1 MALTYS
7 QNPTF
12 RKEKT
17 IKIIELEIDAKQR
30 LVNET
35 LGVKRRTVIS
45 DGRSLKKKA
54 VNGATNGDISESDSD
69 GSEAGEDNEMEVDQ
83 SDQESEEEEE
93 GEGDDPVNIIAKSA
107 SGQIKGAKGK
117 NEKVMSPSEV
127 RAHIRILFQK
137 EKELCT
143 LLYGRHGGPPGS
155 AAKVTPT
162 NLADMFFLDV
172 VPVTPTR
179 FRPPAKMGD
188 ELFENA
194 QNSLLSTVITTSKR
208 IQDLNHRLITAE
220 RAEKGEMVLDAVQK
234 SENARA
240 FVQLLEA
247 LIKLQHDVNSFIDSS
262 KNPAVMRQGKLPPP
276 GVKQLLEKKEGL
288 FRKHMMVSFI
298 LSFHCCWDKL
308 IHRVNV
314 STTLLVP
321 LFRQILT
328 SKPMRLGFRPSS
340 PRSLHTRSP

>member
-1 MALTYS
+1 
-7 QNPTF
+7 
-12 RKEKT
+12 
-17 IKIIELEIDAKQR
+17 
-30 LVNET
+30 
-35 LGVKRRTVIS
+35 
-45 DGRSLKKKA
+45 
-54 VNGATNGDISESDSD
+54 
-69 GSEAGEDNEMEVDQ
+69 
-83 SDQESEEEEE
+83 
-93 GEGDDPVNIIAKSA
+93 
-107 SGQIKGAKGK
+107 
-117 NEKVMSPSEV
+117 MSPSEV
-127 RAHIRILFQK
+127 RAHIRILFHK

-314 STTLLVP
+314 STTLLDP
-321 LFRQILT
+321 LSRQISI

-340 PRSLHTRSP
+340 PRSSHTRSP